1 MNVSK
6 LLAING
12 NKYPDKEALI
22 CGEQRLTYRQ
32 WNEAANHLARL
43 LEQRGV
49 QPGDKIVLM
58 MPNVPEF
65 AILYFAIIRAGGIV
79 VPINP
84 RFSHDEAAYI
94 LDDCQAKALF
104 VHEAVYPAVRRLAAN
119 ADGRLYVKTGPAEGA
134 WESLDDWKNTAVTE
148 GPAFDHWALT
158 EDDEVDILYTS
169 GTTGRPKGV
178 RFTHRNLLAVSTMI
192 AVEFECNT
200 DSRILHMMPLSHSA
214 PLHLMFIAGVVVG
227 AAHVFHPTFAPDIFL
242 KLAEQERITHFFG
255 APVAYLLS
263 MQLPD
268 FDRRDLSAAKYWIYG
283 GAPLSK
289 LQADAI
295 AEKFGKDKL
304 VCVYGL
310 TEAGPSGTLLRHR
323 DHHHKS
329 GSIGNRAALF
339 TEIEIVDEQGRLCA
353 PGQVGEIRLRGEGTM
368 IGYLNRPEETA
379 LTIRD
384 GWVYTGDLAYRDEDG
399 FFWIVDRKKD
409 VIISG
414 GVNIYPKEVEDAL
427 IAHPDIQE
435 VAVVGV
441 PHEVWGETVKAFIV
455 LKPGTP
461 ERDEAAW
468 LKQIREFLTG
478 KLADYKMPR
487 LVTTLEQLPRNA
499 NGKILKHQ
507 LKDLS

>member
-12 NKYPDKEALI
+12 NKYPEKEALV
-22 CGEQRLTYRQ
+22 CGEQRLTFRQ
-32 WNEAANHLARL
+32 WNEAADHLACH
-43 LEQRGV
+43 LEQKGV
-49 QPGDKIVLM
+49 RPGDKIVLM
-58 MPNVPEF
+58 MPNVPDF

-84 RFSHDEAAYI
+84 RFSQDEVAYI
-94 LDDCQAKALF
+94 LSDCQAKALF
-104 VHEAVYPAVRRLAAN
+104 VHEAVYPAVARLADAT
-119 ADGRLYVKTGPAEGA
+119 DDRIYVKTGPADGA
-134 WESLDDWKNTAVTE
+134 WESLENWKNTPVN
-148 GPAFDHWALT
+148 GRPAFDHWSLT

-178 RFTHRNLLAVSTMI
+178 RFNHRNLLTVSSMI
-192 AVEFECNT
+192 AVEFEYNT

-214 PLHLMFIAGVVVG
+214 PLHLMFMAGVMVG
-227 AAHVFHPTFAPDIFL
+227 ATHVFHPTFAPDIFL
-242 KLAEQERITHFFG
+242 RLAEQERITHFFG

-268 FDRRDLSAAKYWIYG
+268 FDQRDLSAAKYWVYG

-323 DHHHKS
+323 DHHDKS
-329 GSIGNRAALF
+329 GSVGNRGALF
-339 TEIEIVDEQGRLCA
+339 TEIEIVDEHDQPCGA
-353 PGQVGEIRLRGEGTM
+353 GQVGEIRLRSEGTM

-379 LTIRD
+379 LTVKG
-384 GWVYTGDLAYRDEDG
+384 GWVYSGDLAYRDEDG
-399 FFWIVDRKKD
+399 FIWIVDRKKD

-427 IAHPDIQE
+427 IAHPDVQE

-441 PHEVWGETVKAFIV
+441 PHETWGETVKAFIV
-455 LKPGTP
+455 AKPGTP
-461 ERDEAAW
+461 ERDEGTW
-468 LKQIREFLTG
+468 LEHIRAFLQD
-478 KLADYKMPR
+478 KIADYKIPR
-487 LVTTLEQLPRNA
+487 LVTILDQLPRNA
-499 NGKILKHQ
+499 NGKILKQQ
-507 LKDLS
+507 LKEMP